1 VPFAWPRR
9 EDEKNLSAVC
19 ARDAYAPNP
28 RRAGHALPLG
38 GERKWDEETIE
49 TQAVAEAL
57 AAGLNLDFDCA
68 ELTGLADQAGTKVS
82 AYLSDRAKALWAA
95 REAKP
100 PAADAVTKTWE
111 QIAKLLWAWDA
122 QIQDALAAESF
133 AVASGY
139 QLGRGLAE
147 TYWANDP
154 EADGSDN
161 PQSWDFLLGPERVDP
176 IRRLQRLSAYFLPM
190 TAPAIE
196 ASLLARSD
204 VAKDKD
210 LRSKPGTFDALH
222 GQVRVWHDLLLTR
235 QPPESL
241 IKGRSVLV
249 RARRIR
255 PVLRAFAPELGIG
268 LASVAAA
275 AAAAGLFAA
284 GGGNRA
290 LAGVLAVLG
299 FFGVT
304 GSSALAKAKDEAHNL
319 FADLRAALA
328 ADLVKQAVTVPP
340 ARPPARGLITLRLR
354 AQTSA
359 CPARSSVKESRVSTG
374 PVRHD
379 S

>member
-1 VPFAWPRR
+1 VANGAP
-9 EDEKNLSAVC
+9 EDAARVLSALRFGWAIAEV
-19 ARDAYAPNP
+19 RGRLRRGPPPGEDAPNP

-38 GERKWDEETIE
+38 GERKWDEQTIE
-49 TQAVAEAL
+49 TQTVAETL

-68 ELTGLADQAGTKVS
+68 ELTGLTDHAGTKAS
-82 AYLSDRAKALWAA
+82 AYLGDRAKALWKA

-100 PAADAVTKTWE
+100 PDAGVMAKTWE
-111 QIAKLLWAWDA
+111 QIAELLWAWDA

-154 EADGSDN
+154 EANGSDN
-161 PQSWDFLLGPERVDP
+161 PQSWEFLLGPERVDP
-176 IRRLQRLSAYFLPM
+176 IRRLQQRLSAYLLPM

-196 ASLLARSD
+196 ASLLAWSD
-204 VAKDKD
+204 VAKDQE
-210 LRSKPGTFDALH
+210 LRAKPGTLDALH
-222 GQVRVWHDLLLTR
+222 GQVRVWHDLLLTG

-241 IKGRSVLV
+241 VRRRSVLV

-268 LASVAAA
+268 FASVAAA

-304 GSSALAKAKDEAHNL
+304 GSSALAKAKDEAHDL
-319 FADLRAALA
+319 FAELRAALA
-328 ADLVKQAVTVPP
+328 ADLIKQAVTVPP
-340 ARPPARGLITLRLR
+340 ARLR
-354 AQTSA
+354 
-359 CPARSSVKESRVSTG
+359 EG
-374 PVRHD
+374 
-379 S
+379 